1 MGGQVM
7 FGLETCGSRLV
18 CLGFFRVIWHLWT
31 VEGNDGGRKGGQRVD
46 GALKGVEVVGRRH

>member
-1 MGGQVM
+1 M

-31 VEGNDGGRKGGQRVD
+31 VKGNDGGRKGGQRVD